1 MSKIEKT
8 KALISIYFNEIWN
21 KGRMDLLDEIIAP
34 DYINHSPGTP
44 DPKPGPEGLK
54 PIILDMRNGFPDLN
68 YEIKDLIIT
77 EDKIVAK
84 TVVSGTHVND
94 IWGMKP
100 TGKKF
105 EVDQINIEYIKDD
118 KISEHWRITNELKMM
133 KDLGVIN

>member
-1 MSKIEKT
+1 
-8 KALISIYFNEIWN
+8 
-21 KGRMDLLDEIIAP
+21 MDLLDGVIAP
-34 DYINHSPGTP
+34 DYINHSPSVP

-54 PIILDMRNGFPDLN
+54 PIILDMRNGFPDLH

-94 IWGMKP
+94 IWGMQP

-105 EVDQINIEYIKDD
+105 EVDQINIEYITDD

>member
-1 MSKIEKT
+1 MNKIEKN

-34 DYINHSPGTP
+34 DYINHSPSTP

-54 PIILDMRNGFPDLN
+54 PIVLDMRNGFPDLH

-84 TVVSGTHVND
+84 TVVSGTHASRMFPV
-94 IWGMKP
+94 
-100 TGKKF
+100 
-105 EVDQINIEYIKDD
+105 
-118 KISEHWRITNELKMM
+118 KM
-133 KDLGVIN
+133 